1 MRPESETFFTDLL
14 EAPGPAGDERA
25 AARVWR
31 RYAEGFADVDID
43 GLGSSFA
50 AVNVEGT
57 PSVAV
62 FGHID
67 EIGLVV
73 VHVDDEGYIW
83 FDGVGGW
90 VASVLVAQRIR
101 ILTREGP
108 VVGVVGQKPPHLLDR
123 DDRDKPPKLRGMWI
137 DIGAADAD
145 EARARVQIGDLAVVE
160 QPVVR
165 LAGPRLAS
173 RAVDNRAGA
182 FVAAESVRLYAD
194 SPGTARMVG
203 VACVQEETSFAG
215 AYTSAFGL
223 RPDAAVVIDVTHCS
237 DYPGVEKTRVGDVRL
252 GRGPVINRGAGV
264 HATLSELAA
273 EAAVE
278 AGIPH
283 QFEAASG
290 RTHTDADAVALTR
303 AGVPTCVIS
312 VPNRYM
318 HSPNE
323 VVDLGDLEA
332 TAELVAAIARRLEQV
347 PTLT

>member
-14 EAPGPAGDERA
+14 EAPGPSGDERA

-31 RYAEGFADVDID
+31 SYAEGFADVASD

-50 AVNVEGT
+50 AVNGEGT

-62 FGHID
+62 FGHVD

-73 VHVDDEGYIW
+73 VHVDDDGFVW
-83 FDGVGGW
+83 FDSVGGW

-108 VVGVVGQKPPHLLDR
+108 VVGVIGQKPPHLLEPEDK
-123 DDRDKPPKLRGMWI
+123 DKPPRLRGLWI
-137 DIGAADAD
+137 DIGAANGE
-145 EARARVQIGDLAVVE
+145 EARARVRVGDLAVVE

-165 LAGPRLAS
+165 FAGPRLAS
-173 RAVDNRAGA
+173 RAVDNRSGA
-182 FVAAESVRLYAD
+182 FVAAEAVRLYAAEP
-194 SPGTARMVG
+194 SAARLVG

-215 AYTSAFGL
+215 AYTSAYGL
-223 RPDAAVVIDVTHCS
+223 APDAAVVVDVTHCS
-237 DYPGVEKTRVGDVRL
+237 DYPGIEKTRLGDIRM

-264 HATLSELAA
+264 HAALTDLAL
-273 EAAVE
+273 ETAVE
-278 AGIPH
+278 EGIPH
-283 QFEAASG
+283 QLEAASG

-303 AGVPTCVIS
+303 SGVPTCVIS

-332 TAELVAAIARRLEQV
+332 TAELVAAIARRLDQV
-347 PTLT
+347 PDLD